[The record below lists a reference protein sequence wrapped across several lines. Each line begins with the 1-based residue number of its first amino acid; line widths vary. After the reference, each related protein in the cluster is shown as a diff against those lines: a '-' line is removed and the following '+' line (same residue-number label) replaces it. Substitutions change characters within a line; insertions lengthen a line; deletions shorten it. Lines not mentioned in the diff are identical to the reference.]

1 MSPLRGF
8 FGCVSPTHYHRQTH
22 ESRRPSPPDHSP
34 LPHLRRRGLFSTY
47 PLHNRVLRV
56 TSPTLHSGSGALFGN
71 DFLANLPQDL
81 CELLRDCLRML
92 GLANALR
99 SGPEGGLVQ
108 GWPLTCIFRPR
119 RVAVNKSREWHP
131 FGLERS
137 PCPAYFSLAMR
148 YNLSHR
154 AAYVDR
160 ASA

>member
-92 GLANALR
+92 GLANALH

-108 GWPLTCIFRPR
+108 GWPLRLQICSVPGPQTIPKPAPKSLHWVQIR
-119 RVAVNKSREWHP
+119 RAGR
-131 FGLERS
+131 
-137 PCPAYFSLAMR
+137 
-148 YNLSHR
+148 NLPQAHLCGP
-154 AAYVDR
+154 
-160 ASA
+160 